1 MHRKYSEPGRWLH
14 RSRWRGGQKS
24 FWIPLFCYFPTDCC
38 SWKSASPWKRLF
50 NYGHNND
57 HFTVLF
63 LDIYLYND
71 SVILSPLNKRH
82 PQPVVNIRIS
92 SIADRIAFPVVPLF
106 RVGKVS
112 LHPACNVMLIMHSVM
127 RHCLDVT
134 FRSSLKVFGILE
146 PVRPGLSRVKED
158 VLHGHHPQHHG
169 GHQAQES
176 LHLNLF
182 FTFFS
187 APSLFILNPSLPLD
201 WTEKNV
207 CVTTNQ
213 MWPSG

>member
-1 MHRKYSEPGRWLH
+1 MHTALHRKYSEPGRWLH

-63 LDIYLYND
+63 IDIYLYND

-82 PQPVVNIRIS
+82 PQPVVNIRITN
-92 SIADRIAFPVVPLF
+92 ITDRIAFPVVSLF

-112 LHPACNVMLIMHSVM
+112 LHPACNEMLIMHTQLWGNVLLSPLGPAW
-127 RHCLDVT
+127 RSLGYLNQSGLDLVESKRT
-134 FRSSLKVFGILE
+134 CCSDSTPNTTVAIRPRKVFISISFS
-146 PVRPGLSRVKED
+146 LSSQH
-158 VLHGHHPQHHG
+158 LHFL
-169 GHQAQES
+169 S
-176 LHLNLF
+176 
-182 FTFFS
+182 
-187 APSLFILNPSLPLD
+187 
-201 WTEKNV
+201 
-207 CVTTNQ
+207 
-213 MWPSG
+213 